1 MMIVEPVRT
10 APGVGGRGYT
20 AALRSCRILAVM
32 TAGSGGTTGPASEN
46 RTGANW
52 ARMARS
58 DALSSRARQLTPQAR
73 ERGIPLRPTRIIRGT
88 NRIRTVAL
96 GVAVAVASL
105 TVGAGSAVAGGAGGA
120 GGVGGVGAPQA
131 PRLK

>member
-32 TAGSGGTTGPASEN
+32 TAGSGGTTGPASKR
-46 RTGANW
+46 RTGANRV
-52 ARMARS
+52 RMARS

-96 GVAVAVASL
+96 GGAVASL
-105 TVGAGSAVAGGAGGA
+105 TAGAGCAGAGGA
-120 GGVGGVGAPQA
+120 GG
-131 PRLK
+131 